1 MIVRAEGWSLLSR
14 ASLIAGA
21 CIALAACRG
30 GSPLPATAPPGA
42 PDSDSSIAR
51 SPAAHTR
58 IPVTL
63 NLLVPTSRAS
73 SLRRLG
79 ERNPFFVVFGT
90 KGAKVV
96 AYAHGDRTKPLA
108 AVVASVLGSSPVCT
122 KGAARVCSLTL
133 SLKATGKDEF
143 VITTYDQSP
152 SGGVIPATAKQLAAG
167 LRGQE
172 NRSERQD
179 VHGRSRWCRCQHV
192 ALPLARCSLKHRRDD
207 VFGEC
212 CGSRRRRKRDRHR
225 LVQKR
230 DGSAGRRNA
239 RLQRRRRHVI

>member
-1 MIVRAEGWSLLSR
+1 MHRARRLSR
-14 ASLIAGA
+14 RITATGDCAAWRAGFGQLDRT
-21 CIALAACRG
+21 LARG
-30 GSPLPATAPPGA
+30 
-42 PDSDSSIAR
+42 
-51 SPAAHTR
+51 AHG

-133 SLKATGKDEF
+133 SLKATGKDDF

-167 LRGQE
+167 LEVKKIGPKGKTFTAVVGGVVPAR
-172 NRSERQD
+172 RFT
-179 VHGRSRWCRCQHV
+179 SRKVQSQ
-192 ALPLARCSLKHRRDD
+192 AST
-207 VFGEC
+207 
-212 CGSRRRRKRDRHR
+212 RRRF
-225 LVQKR
+225 
-230 DGSAGRRNA
+230 RRMLWLA
-239 RLQRRRRHVI
+239 T